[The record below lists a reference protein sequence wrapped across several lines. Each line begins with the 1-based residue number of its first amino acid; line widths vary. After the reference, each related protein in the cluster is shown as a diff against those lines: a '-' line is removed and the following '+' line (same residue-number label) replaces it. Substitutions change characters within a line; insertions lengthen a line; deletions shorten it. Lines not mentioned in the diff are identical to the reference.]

1 MAKVSHTKR
10 SSIIPENSSDYSVS
24 DNVIIDNNNN
34 NNNNKSVEDDSNN
47 ENNNVTHK
55 EQDVDRKHRYVSKRR
70 DDDPGWVEEVPPYY
84 FLFTT
89 YFSYLVLICFG
100 HIRDFFGKRFRSN
113 NYQHLKEQNGYA
125 PLNSDFDNFYV
136 RRLKLRINDCF
147 NRPVTGVPG
156 RKITLLERE
165 TKDYCKTFQLT
176 GKTKECLNL
185 SSYNYLG
192 FAQADGPCADA
203 VEQVVRKYGISM
215 CSPRLEVGTSDL
227 HLQVE
232 SLVARF
238 VGKKAA
244 MIISMGYATNS
255 TTLPA
260 LVSKGCLIISDEFN
274 HSSLVFGSRLSGAFI
289 RVFKHNNME
298 DLESLLKECI
308 SQGQP
313 RTHRPWKKILLL
325 VEGIYSM
332 EGSICNLPKIIEL
345 KRKYKFYLYVD
356 EAHSIGALG
365 PRGRGVC
372 DYYGVDPEDVDIMMG
387 TFTKSFGAAGGYIA
401 ANQDVIDHLRIINHS
416 SIYAESITPL
426 VLQQIYTSMSIIMG
440 EDGTNEGQ
448 SRLEHLA
455 FNARYLS
462 TNLRRLGFIIYGD
475 RDSPII
481 PLLLFNP
488 AKIPAFS
495 RECLKRNM
503 AVVVVA
509 YPATPMIS
517 SRARFCISA
526 AHTRQDLDEILKTC
540 NEIGDILQLKLSNN
554 PKKLTIEEV
563 LKYGEHGL

>member
-1 MAKVSHTKR
+1 M
-10 SSIIPENSSDYSVS
+10 Y
-24 DNVIIDNNNN
+24 
-34 NNNNKSVEDDSNN
+34 
-47 ENNNVTHK
+47 
-55 EQDVDRKHRYVSKRR
+55 
-70 DDDPGWVEEVPPYY
+70 
-84 FLFTT
+84 
-89 YFSYLVLICFG
+89 
-100 HIRDFFGKRFRSN
+100 
-113 NYQHLKEQNGYA
+113 GYA

-176 GKTKECLNL
+176 GKTRDCLNL

-192 FAQADGPCADA
+192 FAQSEGPCADA
-203 VEQVVRKYGISM
+203 VEQTVRKYGISS
-215 CSPRLEVGTSDL
+215 CSSRIEVGTLDL

-232 SLVARF
+232 SLIARF
-238 VGKKAA
+238 VGKPAA
-244 MIISMGYATNS
+244 MVVSMGYATNS
-255 TTLPA
+255 TTFPA
-260 LVSKGCLIISDEFN
+260 LASKGCLIISDELN
-274 HSSLVFGSRLSGAFI
+274 HSSIVFGSRLSGAFI
-289 RVFKHNNME
+289 RVFKHNSME
-298 DLESLLKECI
+298 DLENLLKECI

-313 RTHRPWKKILLL
+313 RTHRPWKKILLV
-325 VEGIYSM
+325 VEGLYSM

-372 DYYGVDPEDVDIMMG
+372 DYYGIDPDEVDILMG
-387 TFTKSFGAAGGYIA
+387 TFTKSFGAAGGYVA
-401 ANQDVIDHLRIINHS
+401 SSKETIDALRLWNHAS
-416 SIYAESITPL
+416 VYAESMTPPI
-426 VLQQIYTSMSIIMG
+426 LQQIYTSMSIIMG
-440 EDGTNEGQ
+440 EDDAKSGEGKI
-448 SRLEHLA
+448 RLERLA

-462 TNLRRLGFIIYGD
+462 TNLRRMGFIIYGD
-475 RDSPII
+475 TDSPII

-495 RECLKRNM
+495 RECLKRNI

-526 AHTRQDLDEILKTC
+526 AHTKQDLDEILKSC
-540 NEIGDILQLKLSNN
+540 NEIGEILQLKLSSKVQRKSIEEDIPVKDRFCISAAHTKQDLDEILKSCNEIGEILQL
-554 PKKLTIEEV
+554 KLSSKVQRKSIEEV
-563 LKYGEHGL
+563 LKINDI

>member
-1 MAKVSHTKR
+1 MKVEQEGPAKK
-10 SSIIPENSSDYSVS
+10 
-24 DNVIIDNNNN
+24 
-34 NNNNKSVEDDSNN
+34 
-47 ENNNVTHK
+47 
-55 EQDVDRKHRYVSKRR
+55 QRYVSKRR
-70 DDDPGWVEEVPPYY
+70 EDDPGWKEEEPPYY

-89 YFSYLVLICFG
+89 YLSYLVLICFG
-100 HIRDFFGKRFRSN
+100 HLRDFFGKRFLSK
-113 NYQHLKEQNGYA
+113 NYKHLKEQNGYA

-176 GKTKECLNL
+176 GTKRDCLNL

-192 FAQADGPCADA
+192 FAQSQGPCADA
-203 VEQVVRKYGISM
+203 VEQTVRKYGIST
-215 CSPRLEVGTSDL
+215 CSPRNEVGTSNL

-232 SLVARF
+232 SLVAKF
-238 VGKKAA
+238 VGKPAA
-244 MIISMGYATNS
+244 MLISMGYATNS
-255 TTLPA
+255 TTIPA
-260 LVSKGCLIISDEFN
+260 LASKGCLIISDELN
-274 HSSLVFGSRLSGAFI
+274 HSSIVFGSRLAGAFI
-289 RVFKHNNME
+289 RVFKHNNMT

-313 RTHRPWKKILLL
+313 RTHRPWKKILLI
-325 VEGIYSM
+325 VEGLYSM

-345 KRKYKFYLYVD
+345 KKKYKFYLYVD

-365 PRGRGVC
+365 PHGRGVC
-372 DYYGVDPEDVDIMMG
+372 DYYGIDPNEVDILMG
-387 TFTKSFGAAGGYIA
+387 TLTKSFGAAGGYIA
-401 ANQDVIDHLRIINHS
+401 ADKNIINHLRLTNHAT
-416 SIYAESITPL
+416 IYAESMTPI

-448 SRLEHLA
+448 ERLERLA
-455 FNARYLS
+455 FNSRYLS
-462 TNLRRLGFIIYGD
+462 TNLRRLGFIVYGD

-495 RECLKRNM
+495 RECLKRNL

-526 AHTRQDLDEILKTC
+526 AHTKEDIDEILKIC
-540 NEIGDILQLKLSNN
+540 NEIGDILQLKLSSN
-554 PKKLTIEEV
+554 KIRYTIEEV
-563 LKYGEHGL
+563 LRDGENNL

>member
-1 MAKVSHTKR
+1 DLRFKKSSINSTNKLMAKR
-10 SSIIPENSSDYSVS
+10 SSIIPENSSDNS
-24 DNVIIDNNNN
+24 
-34 NNNNKSVEDDSNN
+34 
-47 ENNNVTHK
+47 
-55 EQDVDRKHRYVSKRR
+55 DVDKKHRYVSKRR

-176 GKTKECLNL
+176 GKTRECLNL

-260 LVSKGCLIISDEFN
+260 LASKGCLIISDEFN

-313 RTHRPWKKILLL
+313 RTHRPWKKILLI

-332 EGSICNLPKIIEL
+332 
-345 KRKYKFYLYVD
+345 

-462 TNLRRLGFIIYGD
+462 TNLRRLGFIVYGD

-488 AKIPAFS
+488 AKIP
-495 RECLKRNM
+495 ECLKRNM

-563 LKYGEHGL
+563 LKYGEHEYFIMVKSIGLVDGGLIYK

>member
-1 MAKVSHTKR
+1 MGKGSQTKLSSTAQSFHLPAIETPANYSSSNMIAK
-10 SSIIPENSSDYSVS
+10 
-24 DNVIIDNNNN
+24 
-34 NNNNKSVEDDSNN
+34 
-47 ENNNVTHK
+47 
-55 EQDVDRKHRYVSKRR
+55 QRYVSKRR
-70 DDDPGWVEEVPPYY
+70 DDDPGWVEEEPQYY

-89 YFSYLVLICFG
+89 YLSYLVLICLG
-100 HIRDFFGKRFRSN
+100 HLRDFFGKRFKRKD
-113 NYQHLKEQNGYA
+113 YEHLKEQNGYA

-176 GKTKECLNL
+176 GKTKDCLNL

-192 FAQADGPCADA
+192 FAQGKGPCADA
-203 VEQVVRKYGISM
+203 VEQTVLKYGITT
-215 CSPRLEVGTSDL
+215 CSPRVEVGTSDL
-227 HLQVE
+227 HHQVE

-238 VGKKAA
+238 VRKPAA
-244 MIISMGYATNS
+244 MLISMGYATNS
-255 TTLPA
+255 TTLPT

-274 HSSLVFGSRLSGAFI
+274 HSSIVFGSRLSGAFI
-289 RVFKHNNME
+289 RVFKHNNMA
-298 DLESLLKECI
+298 DLEALLKECI

-313 RTHRPWKKILLL
+313 RTHRPWKKILLV
-325 VEGIYSM
+325 VEGLYSM

-345 KRKYKFYLYVD
+345 KKKYKFYLYVD

-372 DYYGVDPEDVDIMMG
+372 DYYGIDPNEVDILMG

-401 ANQDVIDHLRIINHS
+401 ASQDIIDHLKLTNHA
-416 SIYAESITPL
+416 SIYAESMTPI
-426 VLQQIYTSMSIIMG
+426 VLQQVYTSMTIIMG
-440 EDGTNEGQ
+440 EDGTSQGQ
-448 SRLEHLA
+448 ERLERLA

-495 RECLKRNM
+495 RECLKRDL

-517 SRARFCISA
+517 SRARFCVSA
-526 AHTRQDLDEILKTC
+526 AHSKQDLNEILKIC
-540 NEIGDILQLKLSNN
+540 NEIGEILQLKYSDN
-554 PKKLTIEEV
+554 KVRYTIEEV
-563 LKYGEHGL
+563 LRDGEKNL

>member
-1 MAKVSHTKR
+1 MIVKQEG
-10 SSIIPENSSDYSVS
+10 P
-24 DNVIIDNNNN
+24 VI
-34 NNNNKSVEDDSNN
+34 K
-47 ENNNVTHK
+47 
-55 EQDVDRKHRYVSKRR
+55 QRYVSKQRE
-70 DDDPGWVEEVPPYY
+70 DDPGWKEEEPPYY

-89 YFSYLVLICFG
+89 YLSYLILICFG
-100 HIRDFFGKRFRSN
+100 HLRDFFGKRFLSK
-113 NYQHLKEQNGYA
+113 NYKHLKEQNGYA

-176 GKTKECLNL
+176 GTTRDCLNL

-192 FAQADGPCADA
+192 FAQSQGPCADA
-203 VEQVVRKYGISM
+203 VEQTIRKYGIST
-215 CSPRLEVGTSDL
+215 CSPRAEIGTSNL

-232 SLVARF
+232 SLVAKF
-238 VGKKAA
+238 VGKPAA
-244 MIISMGYATNS
+244 MVISMGYATNS
-255 TTLPA
+255 TTIPA

-274 HSSLVFGSRLSGAFI
+274 HSSIVFGSRLSGAFI
-289 RVFKHNNME
+289 RVFKHNNMT
-298 DLESLLKECI
+298 DLEALLKECI

-313 RTHRPWKKILLL
+313 RTHRPWKKILLV
-325 VEGIYSM
+325 VEGLYSM

-372 DYYGVDPEDVDIMMG
+372 DYYDIDPNEVDIMMG
-387 TFTKSFGAAGGYIA
+387 TLTKSFGAAGGYIA
-401 ANQDVIDHLRIINHS
+401 ASKDIIDHLRLTNHAT
-416 SIYAESITPL
+416 IYAESMTPI
-426 VLQQIYTSMSIIMG
+426 VIQQIYTSMSIIMG

-448 SRLEHLA
+448 ERLERLA

-462 TNLRRLGFIIYGD
+462 TNLRRLGFIVYGD

-495 RECLKRNM
+495 RECLKRNL

-526 AHTRQDLDEILKTC
+526 AHTKEDIDEILKIC
-540 NEIGDILQLKLSNN
+540 NEIGEILQLKLSSN
-554 PKKLTIEEV
+554 KIRYTIEEV
-563 LKYGEHGL
+563 LRDGERNL

>member
-1 MAKVSHTKR
+1 LRRLFDTRMMGSKSEDSIEKR
-10 SSIIPENSSDYSVS
+10 
-24 DNVIIDNNNN
+24 
-34 NNNNKSVEDDSNN
+34 
-47 ENNNVTHK
+47 
-55 EQDVDRKHRYVSKRR
+55 RYVSKRR
-70 DDDPGWVEEVPPYY
+70 EDDPGWVEEEPPYY

-89 YFSYLVLICFG
+89 YLSYLILICFG
-100 HIRDFFGKRFRSN
+100 HLRDFFGKRFKSK
-113 NYQHLKEQNGYA
+113 NYRHLKEQNGYA
-125 PLNSDFDNFYV
+125 PLNSDFENFYV
-136 RRLKLRINDCF
+136 RRLKLRINDVF

-156 RKITLLERE
+156 RKITLLERK
-165 TKDYCKTFQLT
+165 TDDYCKTFQLT
-176 GKTKECLNL
+176 GNTRECLNL

-192 FAQADGPCADA
+192 FAQCEGPCADA
-203 VEQVVRKYGISM
+203 VEQTVRKYGISS
-215 CSPRLEVGTSDL
+215 CSSRAEVGTLDL
-227 HLQVE
+227 HHQVE

-238 VGKKAA
+238 VGKEAA

-255 TTLPA
+255 TTIPA
-260 LVSKGCLIISDEFN
+260 LVSKGCLIISDELN
-274 HSSLVFGSRLSGAFI
+274 HSSIVFGSRLSGAFI
-289 RVFKHNNME
+289 RVFKHNNMN
-298 DLESLLKECI
+298 DLEALLKECI

-313 RTHRPWKKILLL
+313 RTHRPWKKIMLI

-332 EGSICNLPKIIEL
+332 EGSICNLPKILEL

-372 DYYGVDPEDVDIMMG
+372 DYYGVNPDEVDILMG

-401 ANQDVIDHLRIINHS
+401 ADKNVIDYLRLTSHG
-416 SIYAESITPL
+416 SIYAESMTPL

-440 EDGTNEGQ
+440 EDGTNEGRE
-448 SRLEHLA
+448 RLERLA

-481 PLLLFNP
+481 PLILFNP

-495 RECLKRNM
+495 RECLKRNI
-503 AVVVVA
+503 AVVVVG

-526 AHTRQDLDEILKTC
+526 AHTKEDMDLILRAC
-540 NEIGDILQLKLSNN
+540 DEIGDILQLKLSSNQ
-554 PKKLTIEEV
+554 KRLTLEEI
-563 LKYGEHGL
+563 LKSEDGGI

>member
-1 MAKVSHTKR
+1 MGKGSRTKVSTAQNFQL
-10 SSIIPENSSDYSVS
+10 STFESSSDHFTNSAMKAERQEGLV
-24 DNVIIDNNNN
+24 
-34 NNNNKSVEDDSNN
+34 NK
-47 ENNNVTHK
+47 
-55 EQDVDRKHRYVSKRR
+55 QRYVSKRR
-70 DDDPGWVEEVPPYY
+70 EDDPGWKEEEPPYY

-100 HIRDFFGKRFRSN
+100 HLRDFFGKRFLSK
-113 NYQHLKEQNGYA
+113 NYKHLKEQNGYA

-176 GKTKECLNL
+176 GTTRDCLNL

-192 FAQADGPCADA
+192 FAQSEGPCADA
-203 VEQVVRKYGISM
+203 VEQTVRKYGIST
-215 CSPRLEVGTSDL
+215 CSPRAEVGTSNL

-232 SLVARF
+232 SLVAKF
-238 VGKKAA
+238 VGKPAA
-244 MIISMGYATNS
+244 MVISMGYATNS
-255 TTLPA
+255 TTIPA
-260 LVSKGCLIISDEFN
+260 LVSKGCLIISDELN
-274 HSSLVFGSRLSGAFI
+274 HSSIVFGSRLSGAFI
-289 RVFKHNNME
+289 RVFKHNNMT

-313 RTHRPWKKILLL
+313 RTHRPWKKIILI
-325 VEGIYSM
+325 VEGLYSM

-372 DYYGVDPEDVDIMMG
+372 DYYGIDPNEVDILMG
-387 TFTKSFGAAGGYIA
+387 TLTKSFGAAGGYIA
-401 ANQDVIDHLRIINHS
+401 ANKDIIDHLRLTNHATL
-416 SIYAESITPL
+416 YAESITPI

-440 EDGTNEGQ
+440 EDGTNDGQ
-448 SRLEHLA
+448 ERLERLA

-462 TNLRRLGFIIYGD
+462 TNLRRLGFIVYGD
-475 RDSPII
+475 HDSPII

-495 RECLKRNM
+495 RECLKRNL

-517 SRARFCISA
+517 SRARFCISS
-526 AHTRQDLDEILKTC
+526 AHTKEDIDEILKIC
-540 NEIGDILQLKLSNN
+540 NEIGEILQLKLSSN
-554 PKKLTIEEV
+554 KVRYTIEEV
-563 LKYGEHGL
+563 LRDGEKNL

>member
-1 MAKVSHTKR
+1 MGKGSRSKR
-10 SSIIPENSSDYSVS
+10 SSNTPDILSIDPSDTN
-24 DNVIIDNNNN
+24 DGRI
-34 NNNNKSVEDDSNN
+34 N
-47 ENNNVTHK
+47 EK
-55 EQDVDRKHRYVSKRR
+55 KQRYVSRRR
-70 DDDPGWVEEVPPYY
+70 DDDPGWVEEEPPYY

-89 YFSYLVLICFG
+89 YLSYLVLICFG
-100 HIRDFFGKRFRSN
+100 HLRDFFGKRFRSK

-176 GKTKECLNL
+176 GNTRECLNL

-203 VEQVVRKYGISM
+203 VEQTVRKYGIST
-215 CSPRLEVGTSDL
+215 CSPRAEVGSSDL
-227 HLQVE
+227 HQKVE

-238 VGKKAA
+238 VGKQAA

-260 LVSKGCLIISDEFN
+260 LVSKGCLIISDELN
-274 HSSLVFGSRLSGAFI
+274 HSSIVFGSRLSGAFI
-289 RVFKHNNME
+289 RVFKHNNMD
-298 DLESLLKECI
+298 DLENLLKECI

-313 RTHRPWKKILLL
+313 RTHRPWKKILLI

-332 EGSICNLPKIIEL
+332 EGSICNLPKILEL

-372 DYYGVDPEDVDIMMG
+372 DYFGVNPNEVDILMG

-401 ANQDVIDHLRIINHS
+401 ANQDIIDNLRVTNHA
-416 SIYAESITPL
+416 SIYAESMTPL

-448 SRLEHLA
+448 ERLERLA

-462 TNLRRLGFIIYGD
+462 VNLRRLGFIIYGD

-495 RECLKRNM
+495 RECLKRNI

-526 AHTRQDLDEILKTC
+526 AHTRQDLDEILKAC
-540 NEIGDILQLKLSNN
+540 NEIGEILQLKISNN
-554 PKKLTIEEV
+554 PQKLGIEEV
-563 LKYGEHGL
+563 LRVGEQ